1 MLCSALAVLWQCSGS
16 VFGRKESDCSDM
28 YMHEC
33 TQMVKCM
40 GGFAANGVEMSR
52 KRCRY
57 PLEENGKVLILSE
70 LIRLRVYGTWKIE

>member
-1 MLCSALAVLWQCSGS
+1 MIWEPFSS

-40 GGFAANGVEMSR
+40 GGFTANGVEMSR
-52 KRCRY
+52 KRCRN
-57 PLEENGKVLILSE
+57 PLEENGKVLILSVLDFE
-70 LIRLRVYGTWKIE
+70 YM